1 MATITRNPEGP
12 VAERNVDRS
21 VGRYVERYAVVHDI
35 RGPRIRLAVLWSM
48 GVLAGFVLGTTG
60 LAVVFAATA
69 AIGALQ
75 VGARWHHEGQP
86 ANQILAAAGAAL
98 VTLSATI
105 NNTVTGLVVLVFAA
119 AAMVFPDDFTAMAI
133 DLRSTDDDDEGAGDT
148 DGERRRPAIRKPEG
162 TTWSTIMGRSAHT
175 LGPGLAMGLVGAA
188 VVQVDRVDGM
198 AFLFLFS
205 AVSTFDAGDFLCGA
219 GYESRYIGPLAGV
232 VGVGV
237 VTVAMYL
244 AQPPPFS
251 ESQIILTG
259 LLLAIACPLGQ
270 WLGSWLLP
278 SARSRAPGLRRLD
291 GWLVAAPVFAVVLW
305 FIDS

>member
-1 MATITRNPEGP
+1 MTATLARGSERP
-12 VAERNVDRS
+12 VVDR
-21 VGRYVERYAVVHDI
+21 YVDRLAVVHDI
-35 RGPRIRLAVLWSM
+35 RGPRIRLAVLWSVV
-48 GVLAGFVLGTTG
+48 VLAGFVVGTTG
-60 LAVVFAATA
+60 LALVFATTA

-86 ANQILAAAGAAL
+86 VNQVLAAAGAAL

-105 NNTVTGLVVLVFAA
+105 NNTVTGLVVLAFAVA
-119 AAMVFPDDFTAMAI
+119 TMFFPDDFRTVAI
-133 DLRSTDDDDEGAGDT
+133 DLRSKADEDDAAESD
-148 DGERRRPAIRKPEG
+148 RPSLRTVDRGTVAAIMSR
-162 TTWSTIMGRSAHT
+162 TAHT

-219 GYESRYIGPLAGV
+219 GYQSRFVGPLAGV
-232 VGVGV
+232 VGVLM

-251 ESQIILTG
+251 EAQILIAG
-259 LLLAIACPLGQ
+259 LLLAISCPLGQ
-270 WLGSWLLP
+270 WVGSWLLP

-291 GWLVAAPVFAVVLW
+291 GWLVAAPVFAVVVW
-305 FIDS
+305 FVDG